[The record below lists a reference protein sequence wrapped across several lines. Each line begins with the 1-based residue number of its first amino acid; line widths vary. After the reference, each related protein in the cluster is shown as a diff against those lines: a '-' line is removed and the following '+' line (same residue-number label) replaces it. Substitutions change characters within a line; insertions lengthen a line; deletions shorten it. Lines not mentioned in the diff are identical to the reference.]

1 LVAVA
6 GVLTAVGIAVVVL
19 IAAGSGGVETNL
31 GVDEFSA
38 GRTDAIANAIER
50 EGPIAY
56 PDLLGRDRPIY
67 IHHLGTDLDEGW
79 LAIDAVAPGQPADCV
94 LEWDGRRFADPCRE
108 ATYAPTDPDLGTY
121 PTRVEDDRL
130 LVDLRGG

>member
-1 LVAVA
+1 VALA
-6 GVLTAVGIAVVVL
+6 GILMAVGIAVVVL

-38 GRTDAIANAIER
+38 GRTDALANAIER
-50 EGPIAY
+50 DGPIAY

-67 IHHLGTDLDEGW
+67 VHHLGADLDEGW

-94 LEWDGRRFADPCRE
+94 LEWDGESFADPCGD
-108 ATYAPTDPDLGTY
+108 ATYAPTDPDLRTY

-130 LVDLRGG
+130 LVDLRRG